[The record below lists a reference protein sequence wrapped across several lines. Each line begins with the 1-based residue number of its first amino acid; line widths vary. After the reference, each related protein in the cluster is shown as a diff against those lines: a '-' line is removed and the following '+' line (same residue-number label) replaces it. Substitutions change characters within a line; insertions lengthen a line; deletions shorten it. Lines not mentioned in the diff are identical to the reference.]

1 MSQTHAAGS
10 PAANR
15 RGMIAV
21 TLGMAAYTV
30 NDTFVKLVARDL
42 PFGEVIFLRGVLS
55 VRDADRGA
63 QLSWSTCAAWLPP
76 STPGYCGAPCSMRS
90 ATAFFVAALVHM
102 KIAELSA
109 VVLTS
114 PLILTA
120 LAALMLRTPVGWRS
134 WSAIGVG
141 LLGTLFIVK
150 PSAGT
155 FDIWALVGLTAA
167 VFSAFRDLATRS
179 ISHAIPSLAVSVYGA
194 AAVMLSGAALGSV
207 ESWSMPTLSQWA
219 AVTVAALFLGLGTYG
234 IVIGF
239 RNVDIP
245 AVAPFRYTLLLWMG
259 ISGYF
264 AFGEVPDRWSWVGAV
279 LIALSGL
286 YALHREG
293 VRRRELAATAL
304 PPA

>member
-30 NDTFVKLVARDL
+30 NDTFVKLVAREL

-55 VRDADRGA
+55 VIVLTAALMIVVDLRSLVTAFNSRVLWRALFDA
-63 QLSWSTCAAWLPP
+63 L
-76 STPGYCGAPCSMRS
+76 
-90 ATAFFVAALVHM
+90 ATAFFIAALVHM

-114 PLILTA
+114 PLIMTA
-120 LAALMLRTPVGWRS
+120 IAAFVFGTQVGWRS

-141 LLGTLFIVK
+141 LVGTLFIVK
-150 PSAGT
+150 PSAGSV
-155 FDIWALVGLTAA
+155 DVWALVGLIAA
-167 VFSAFRDLATRS
+167 IFSALRDLATRA
-179 ISHAIPSLAVSVYGA
+179 ISHAIPTLAVSVYGA
-194 AAVMLSGAALGSV
+194 AAVMLSGAAFGV
-207 ESWSMPTLSQWA
+207 AENWVMPSPSQWA
-219 AVTVAALFLGLGTYG
+219 AVAVAALFLGLGTYL
-234 IVIGF
+234 IVLGF

-264 AFGEVPDRWSWVGAV
+264 AFGEVPDRWSWVGGA

>member
-1 MSQTHAAGS
+1 MSQPHAAAS

-30 NDTFVKLVARDL
+30 NDTFVKLVSRDL

-55 VRDADRGA
+55 VLMLTVALAFVVDLRSLVKAFTPKVLWRALFDA
-63 QLSWSTCAAWLPP
+63 L
-76 STPGYCGAPCSMRS
+76 
-90 ATAFFVAALVHM
+90 ATVFFVAALVHM

-120 LAALMLRTPVGWRS
+120 LAALALRTPVGWRS

-150 PSAGT
+150 PSAGS
-155 FDIWALVGLTAA
+155 FDVWALVGLTAA
-167 VFSAFRDLATRS
+167 IFSAFRDLATRS

-194 AAVMLSGAALGSV
+194 AAVMLSGAALGTV

-264 AFGEVPDRWSWVGAV
+264 AFGEVPDRWSWVGAA

-286 YALHREG
+286 YALHRES

>member
-1 MSQTHAAGS
+1 MSQTHSAAT

-15 RGMIAV
+15 RGMIAL
-21 TLGMAAYTV
+21 TLGMASYTV
-30 NDTFVKLVARDL
+30 NDTFVKTISHDL

-55 VRDADRGA
+55 VLVLTVALMVVVDLRSLVTAFNPNVLWRALFDA
-63 QLSWSTCAAWLPP
+63 LS
-76 STPGYCGAPCSMRS
+76 
-90 ATAFFVAALVHM
+90 TAFFVAALVHM

-120 LAALMLRTPVGWRS
+120 LAAFAFRTHVGWRS
-134 WSAIGVG
+134 WSAIGLG
-141 LLGTLFIVK
+141 LLGALFIVK
-150 PSAGT
+150 PSASS
-155 FDIWALVGLTAA
+155 FDVWAVVGLIAA
-167 VFSAFRDLATRS
+167 VFSAFRDLATRT
-179 ISHAIPSLAVSVYGA
+179 ISHAIPTLAVSVYGA
-194 AAVMLSGAALGSV
+194 FGVMLSGAAFGV
-207 ESWSMPTLSQWA
+207 AESWVMPNLWQWA
-219 AVTVAALFLGLGTYG
+219 GVAIAALFLGLGTFL
-234 IVIGF
+234 IVLGF

-245 AVAPFRYTLLLWMG
+245 VVAPFRYTLLLWMG

-264 AFGEVPDRWSWVGAV
+264 VFGEVPDRWSWVGGA
-279 LIALSGL
+279 LIAASGL

>member
-30 NDTFVKLVARDL
+30 NDTFVKLVSRDL

-55 VRDADRGA
+55 VLMLTIALSFVVDLRSLVAAFNSRVLWRALFDA
-63 QLSWSTCAAWLPP
+63 L
-76 STPGYCGAPCSMRS
+76 

-194 AAVMLSGAALGSV
+194 TAVMLSGAALGTV

>member
-30 NDTFVKLVARDL
+30 NDTFVKLVAREL

-55 VRDADRGA
+55 VIVLTAALMIVVDLRSLVTAFNSRVLWRALFDA
-63 QLSWSTCAAWLPP
+63 L
-76 STPGYCGAPCSMRS
+76 
-90 ATAFFVAALVHM
+90 ATAFFIAALVHM

-114 PLILTA
+114 PLIMTA
-120 LAALMLRTPVGWRS
+120 IAAFVFGTQVGWRS

-141 LLGTLFIVK
+141 LVGTLFIVK
-150 PSAGT
+150 PSA
-155 FDIWALVGLTAA
+155 DSVDVWALVGLIAA
-167 VFSAFRDLATRS
+167 IFSALRDLATRA
-179 ISHAIPSLAVSVYGA
+179 ISHAIPTLAVSVYGA
-194 AAVMLSGAALGSV
+194 AAVMLSGAAFGV
-207 ESWSMPTLSQWA
+207 AENWVMPSPSQWA
-219 AVTVAALFLGLGTYG
+219 AVAVAALFLGLGTYL
-234 IVIGF
+234 IVLGF

-264 AFGEVPDRWSWVGAV
+264 AFGEVPDRWSWVGGA

-293 VRRRELAATAL
+293 VRRRELAATSL

>member
-1 MSQTHAAGS
+1 MSETHAAAS

-15 RGMIAV
+15 RGMIV
-21 TLGMAAYTV
+21 LTLGMASYTV
-30 NDTFVKLVARDL
+30 NDTFVKLIAREL

-55 VRDADRGA
+55 VLVLTVALMIVVDLRSLVTAFNPKVLWRALFDA
-63 QLSWSTCAAWLPP
+63 LS
-76 STPGYCGAPCSMRS
+76 
-90 ATAFFVAALVHM
+90 TAFFVAALVHM

-120 LAALMLRTPVGWRS
+120 LAAFAFRTRVGWRS

-155 FDIWALVGLTAA
+155 FDIWAIVGLAAA

-179 ISHAIPSLAVSVYGA
+179 ISHTIPTLAVSVYGA
-194 AAVMLSGAALGSV
+194 FAVMLTGAALGV
-207 ESWSMPTLSQWA
+207 AESWVMPDLWQWA
-219 AVTVAALFLGLGTYG
+219 GVAIAALFLGLGTFL
-234 IVIGF
+234 IVLGF

-245 AVAPFRYTLLLWMG
+245 VVAPFRYTLLLWMG

-264 AFGEVPDRWSWVGAV
+264 AFGEVPDRWSWVGAA

-286 YALHREG
+286 YALYRES
-293 VRRRELAATAL
+293 VRKRELAATAL